1 MKCRCG
7 LKLVGRAEKN
17 AGRCRFCWD
26 STAQSIREGM
36 NEILDFAL
44 VFAPAPAA
52 DHPDEGDRDVTP
64 FDPRP

>member
-7 LKLVGRAEKN
+7 LKLVGGAEKN

-26 STAQSIREGM
+26 STAQSIREGL
-36 NEILDFAL
+36 NEILDFGL
-44 VFAPAPAA
+44 VFASAS
-52 DHPDEGDRDVTP
+52 DHPNEGDRDVTP